1 MRVRELG
8 ELLLVGINVVC
19 TGESEYITAIPKLA
33 LELKQRINEI
43 QQIVNPHLMIGAFK
57 GDSDSEDGYWACVQ
71 VKQFGDIPQGMH
83 TIVVPPNHYAVKWHY
98 GHRSQV
104 SSTYR
109 KLQELID
116 EAGFNHLNKSWGIE
130 ILRNWGNPEE
140 GEIEMDLYCTILG
153 RVD

>member
-33 LELKQRINEI
+33 HELKQRVNEI
-43 QQIVNPHLMIGAFK
+43 QHIVNPHLMIGAFK
-57 GDSDSEDGYWACVQ
+57 GDSGSEDGYWACVQ
-71 VKQFGDIPQGMH
+71 VEKFGDIPQGMQ
-83 TIVVPPNHYAVKWHY
+83 TIVVPPNRYAVKWHY

-104 SSTYR
+104 SSTYG

-116 EAGFNHLNKSWGIE
+116 EAGFNHLSKSWGIE